1 MPGETTYVVQRLQ
14 RGSKPR
20 LWEEVGSVTVPAGTF
35 ARTALLEAVRELEIK
50 DVTPLDKFH
59 VLGPDGCKEFGLR
72 EKEHTPDYEVVQA
85 ATT

>member
-1 MPGETTYVVQRLQ
+1 MAETTYVVQRLH
-14 RGSKPR
+14 RGTQPR
-20 LWEEVGSVTVPAGTF
+20 LWEEIGSVTVPSGTF
-35 ARTALLEAVRELEIK
+35 ARTALLEAVKKHGIK

-72 EKEHTPDYEVVQA
+72 EKEHTPDYDVVQA